1 MATEAA
7 GHEPG
12 IDRTERFPAALV
24 TRYPLRLLSTVK
36 ALGGADVA
44 SRSGRT

>member
-12 IDRTERFPAALV
+12 IDPTERFPAALV
-24 TRYPLRLLSTVK
+24 TRYPLRLLPTVK
-36 ALGGADVA
+36 ALGGAGAA
-44 SRSGRT
+44 SRTGRP